1 MSKQAL
7 TEFVNE
13 DIKLLEN
20 EETESG
26 LPKFK
31 GIFQKCDEKNRNG
44 RIYSSKLWENV
55 IKSDGVQKKLKKRT
69 MLGELNH
76 PEYRDPNPENASHV
90 VTKLWLSEDNK
101 YVYGEAEI
109 LDTPKGRILESLLRA
124 GVEIGVSSRG
134 EGQMVERGGDS
145 YVDED
150 SYDLITFDGVLEPS
164 VEEAEPSLVESKFG
178 LAMTNMLTEGTLGE
192 KEVAIFESLSE
203 QFSDQEIAN
212 SLKAQIL
219 EAKSKITTKEHT
231 RNSMSQDQKTLDR
244 LYEANEKLSDAKEE
258 LVRIKE
264 KNKTLRNKIAE
275 HKSKIVG
282 LKKGVSKLSEIAKAV
297 PNLKS
302 ELKEEKAKTEKAIAV
317 IEGLKD
323 AFDSER
329 SSKDE
334 VTRHYEKAL
343 KVLEGV
349 QEKLNSSKVED
360 YLEESLEDVGGV
372 DRFRKI
378 IGDTKN
384 LSLDEAKEKVDEIL
398 NLLDEGSFSPIS
410 STRLKL
416 RENEDDSKGKSRK
429 KRKSID
435 EKSKSERQSTENILN
450 QM

>member
-1 MSKQAL
+1 
-7 TEFVNE
+7 
-13 DIKLLEN
+13 
-20 EETESG
+20 
-26 LPKFK
+26 
-31 GIFQKCDEKNRNG
+31 
-44 RIYSSKLWENV
+44 
-55 IKSDGVQKKLKKRT
+55 